1 MRLSSVVLALL
12 ILLSLLG
19 IVAARQASRELFI
32 ALQQAQSLHFKLDT
46 EWGQLQLEQSTLAAH
61 GRIDALARERLGMAA
76 PAVNGI
82 VVIRRP

>member
-1 MRLSSVVLALL
+1 MRVGSVVLALL

-19 IVAARQASRELFI
+19 IVATRQASRELFI
-32 ALQQAQSLHFKLDT
+32 ALQTAQSQHFKLDI

-61 GRIDALARERLGMAA
+61 GRIDALAQERGMVAA
-76 PAVNGI
+76 AVNGV